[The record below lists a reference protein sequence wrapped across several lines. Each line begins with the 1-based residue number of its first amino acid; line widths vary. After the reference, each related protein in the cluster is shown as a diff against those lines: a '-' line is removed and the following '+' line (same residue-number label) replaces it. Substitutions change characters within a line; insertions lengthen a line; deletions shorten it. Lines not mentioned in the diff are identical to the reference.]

1 MPFFVVVVDWSI
13 LVISYYAHNPCVPV
27 PSSQT
32 QMSIVFMRVYAK
44 ERIESQKKTANHI
57 VYDVYEYDAFTCELV
72 SFNTCIHIYISFS
85 VFVVVAVNTATY

>member
-1 MPFFVVVVDWSI
+1 MQKKG
-13 LVISYYAHNPCVPV
+13 LNL
-27 PSSQT
+27 
-32 QMSIVFMRVYAK
+32 R
-44 ERIESQKKTANHI
+44 KKTANHI